1 MLQLMRLIGRKEG
14 GYMKNVLTV
23 ILLLSLMAVS
33 CDLNNDDEEAPPL
46 SLPPSVRGQLPTRTA
61 IIQTAEAVGA
71 ANVQIIS
78 YQIAKGISEGA
89 GGVTTDGGFKPS
101 WWREDRK
108 WGSSYFIPTLIG
120 IYVVYDETDNMHPRF
135 SVKSAIYQLLE
146 DAGFDDAVWFSG
158 PFEVETTTDNN
169 QRLIPLP
176 THASIINA
184 VEQLGS
190 SNVKIN
196 FYATPSVDFW
206 GPPPIPGVI
215 DLYHHHVVPADG
227 NFNGVKR
234 NAGMLRLSY
243 EHPGLGSIVTNND
256 VEETIRKLF
265 KDYGFKGI
273 DVKTTGT
280 LISANY
286 PLPSFNQIML
296 AAEQA
301 GAVNVQVKT
310 YRANNANVIPMNEGS
325 RLANIPI
332 IVELTYDGPAI
343 TAASTNVKALFANFN
358 TVHIGNNATAT
369 IPLPTGSN
377 IRQAALSVL
386 YFPASIVYEP
396 HVYNVNG
403 VERDSYSP
411 GSAAW
416 NANIVIVM
424 DGDGTNDSTTA
435 GYAVNAIKNL
445 FNGRGFFNVDIY
457 VSNR

>member
-1 MLQLMRLIGRKEG
+1 
-14 GYMKNVLTV
+14 MKNIFKI

-33 CDLNNDDEEAPPL
+33 CDINNDDDVEEPPPP

-61 IIQTAEAVGA
+61 IIQAAEVVGA
-71 ANVQIIS
+71 VNVEIIS
-78 YQIAKGISEGA
+78 YQVAKGTSPNA

-108 WGSSYFIPTLIG
+108 WCGNNYFPTLIG
-120 IYVVYDETDNMHPRF
+120 IYVVYDETDNMHPHF

-146 DAGFDDAVWFSG
+146 NAGFNDAVWFSG

-256 VEETIRKLF
+256 VQNTIRELF
-265 KDYGFKGI
+265 KDYGFL
-273 DVKTTGT
+273 DVDVVTTGT
-280 LISANY
+280 LTSASY
-286 PLPSFNQIML
+286 PLPSFNQIIF

-301 GAVNVQVKT
+301 GAANVQVST

-325 RLANIPI
+325 RLADIPI
-332 IVELTYDGPAI
+332 IVELTYDGPTI
-343 TAASTNVKALFANFN
+343 EAASTNVKALFANFN
-358 TVHIGNNATAT
+358 AVHIGNNAVAT

-377 IRQAALSVL
+377 IRQVALNVL
-386 YFPASIVYEP
+386 YFPANFSEP
-396 HVYNVNG
+396 HIYTVNG
-403 VERDSYSP
+403 EDRWIYSP
-411 GSAAW
+411 GSAVW
-416 NANIVIVM
+416 NARIVIVM
-424 DGDGTNDSTTA
+424 DGDGTNDSTYA
-435 GYAVNAIKNL
+435 GYAVNAIKSL
-445 FNGRGFFNVDIY
+445 FNERGFFNLSIS